1 MLIKHKKCVFFRILQ
16 ESERKGIT
24 GRNDIGLLLSS
35 ETPQYKTL
43 GVYMKTP
50 LLPIWVTKCDEQLGI
65 IFNPNS
71 NLMKSRGMEN
81 KFDLY
86 YYANYEF
93 DKTETPKQTLITIDS
108 RGGKKEEVAGFDQEE
123 NILPPL
129 ETAINSK

>member
-1 MLIKHKKCVFFRILQ
+1 
-16 ESERKGIT
+16 
-24 GRNDIGLLLSS
+24 
-35 ETPQYKTL
+35 
-43 GVYMKTP
+43 
-50 LLPIWVTKCDEQLGI
+50 
-65 IFNPNS
+65 
-71 NLMKSRGMEN
+71 MEN

-129 ETAINSK
+129 ETAINSKWVISHNYHSLTIDTFWQFFCFPNSEI